1 MSSNTI
7 KYKIVP
13 AFTGGYNIIAIDKTS
28 WKEVSGPY
36 MAADE
41 AQVDLDLFNSGDVVD
56 NEENRQNR
64 S

>member
-1 MSSNTI
+1 MSNNTT

-13 AFTGGYNIIAIDKTS
+13 AFTGGYNIIAINKTS
-28 WKEVSGPY
+28 WKEVAGPY
-36 MAADE
+36 MAEDE
-41 AQVDLDLFNSGDVVD
+41 AQTALDLFNSGDVVD